1 MASSTSG
8 IDGER
13 MPFTLRSPTTIADC
27 AHELQLAAG
36 ELQDHASDRA
46 TVPALP
52 AALAHL
58 EEALDRLATSMLKT
72 AQAVEEWECEI
83 APDHDESTLSPDAR
97 ALRWHLFHLANR
109 LRGAQD
115 ACPDA
120 RQWARGLLRKLPPDA
135 NHARRGVAR
144 DAV

>member
-36 ELQDHASDRA
+36 ELQDHASDRSS
-46 TVPALP
+46 VPALP

-72 AQAVEEWECEI
+72 AQTVEEWECDI
-83 APDHDESTLSPDAR
+83 APGNDESALSPDAR

-115 ACPDA
+115 ACPDT
-120 RQWARGLLRKLPPDA
+120 RQWARGLLRKLAPDA
-135 NHARRGVAR
+135 NHARRGVSR